1 MTTSAESA
9 ANATKGSA
17 DVSPP
22 DSEERRAA
30 MAAAADDVS
39 PPDSP
44 ERRAAL
50 AKAVADV
57 EAGVRAETYD
67 TDGENTEA

>member
-17 DVSPP
+17 DISAPG
-22 DSEERRAA
+22 SAERRAA
-30 MAAAADDVS
+30 MAA
-39 PPDSP
+39 
-44 ERRAAL
+44 
-50 AKAVADV
+50 AVADV